1 MDKIINKKNKYN
13 KILNIFYCNMSMILN
28 HLNYLYE
35 LKILDSDFYN
45 DKINNLN
52 EINIKIEKLDNYSDK
67 KRINKNFMDNL
78 INDITESINRA
89 LYKLGCNNYSSIFNI
104 LFPEQSLLNNIS
116 HENKELLDIINNYFI
131 PCSCNFVSD
140 KEKDKFIK
148 SYNID
153 NNINNINN
161 NNNIVI
167 KNLIEISKNKNL
179 IEKIEGASIILNIE
193 SLNKIFYVNGFFKKD
208 SLNICK
214 NASIFQSKNKIIKE
228 EIEEYANIP
237 SDFKENYLKQL
248 SLKDFII
255 LNPNE
260 IFEMMKNDYNDLVS
274 YKNKAL
280 SQLIKEFTKSPIE
293 KQRKIITLFL
303 ISDQES
309 QFTAH
314 IIFDLISDQMFL
326 SETQQQLSEVI
337 FNSLHWSIQ
346 KSFKVSN
353 TKFEESKKKIQNL
366 SVNDVPYESRILSL
380 KVPEHIKA
388 KAMEKIKEV
397 NGSKENSIKA
407 QQWLDGFLKIPYGI
421 YKKEPIIE
429 FFKLFQENIETYINI
444 FTIKLSE
451 FDTDKLNEKNNQIYN
466 LITQIVDEY
475 HSILFKSEH
484 AYSIFLDFVMNIKQ
498 NIKKI
503 LFINNDFNNND
514 LDICVG
520 VDNDYLFIDDIDND
534 VNNNNIL
541 NNIPVFHNK
550 IINDI
555 FENKSIHIIENCI
568 IELKNFKKN
577 NNVTNNE
584 ILNDLENILG
594 ISLLKDDDDE
604 DDDNNFITEDNNIFT
619 KFVIKNIH
627 EFTNYYTQWTDF
639 KNRKKKYMED
649 VDVILDK
656 CVYGQNDAKKQMKRI
671 IGQWMNGNSK
681 GQCFGLCGPPGVGK
695 TTICKNGLAKCL
707 FDEHGVSRPFAFLPI
722 GGATNGS
729 FIEGHHYTYLGST
742 WGKIVDILMETKC
755 MNPIIYI
762 DELDK
767 ISKTEQGREIA
778 SLLTHITDQSQNKEF
793 YDKYFASIPF
803 DLSQI
808 LFIFSYND
816 RDNIDSILRDRIQE
830 ITIKPLTRNEKL
842 IITKNYLC
850 PDIYNNVG
858 YSPDEIIISKDALT
872 VLIEEYTYEAG
883 VRKLNEILYDVVR
896 DINLKKIM
904 NIIIDFPINIDKTY
918 IKKFMEDK
926 SKITKKMINNVS
938 RVGLVNGLYAT
949 SAGLGGLTIIQVM
962 KTFSDKKMAIERVT
976 GSLGDVMKDS
986 LNLALT
992 MAWNII
998 PDTMKDSIT
1007 SGKENYGLHV
1017 HCPDLSTSKDGPS
1030 ASLAFCLAFVS
1041 RLCNIPVKNTVALTG
1056 EMDLLGNSMA
1066 IGGLESKLMGAIN
1079 AGVKMVLIPRENED
1093 DLDIIIRKDVDE
1105 FELLKKNS
1113 SFKNFDISIVD
1124 NDDPSIENDKNKKV
1138 FRNKLIVYIV
1148 DNIYD
1153 VLKYALEEHSLE
1165 FKKMF

>member
-1 MDKIINKKNKYN
+1 MDKKKNKYS
-13 KILNIFYCNMSMILN
+13 KILNIFYCRISMILN

-35 LKILDSDFYN
+35 LKIFDSDFYN
-45 DKINNLN
+45 DRISNLN
-52 EINIKIEKLDNYSDK
+52 EINNKIEKLDNYSDK
-67 KRINKNFMDNL
+67 KRINKNFIDNL
-78 INDITESINRA
+78 IKEITESINRA
-89 LYKLGCNNYSSIFNI
+89 LFKSCCNNYSGIFSI
-104 LFPEQSLLNNIS
+104 LFPEYNILNNLS
-116 HENKELLDIINNYFI
+116 FDNKELLEIIDNYFI
-131 PCSCNFVSD
+131 PLSCNF
-140 KEKDKFIK
+140 I
-148 SYNID
+148 NIENS
-153 NNINNINN
+153 NNII
-161 NNNIVI
+161 I
-167 KNLIEISKNKNL
+167 KNLIDISKNKNL
-179 IEKIEGASIILNIE
+179 IEKIEGASIIFNIS
-193 SLNKIFYVNGFFKKD
+193 SLNKTLCVNGFFKKD

-214 NASIFQSKNKIIKE
+214 ISRIFECKNNIIKE
-228 EIEEYANIP
+228 EIECINIP
-237 SDFKENYLKQL
+237 NDFKENYIKQL

-255 LNPNE
+255 LDPNE
-260 IFEMMKNDYNDLVS
+260 IFDMMKNDYNDFLIL
-274 YKNKAL
+274 KNKAL

-293 KQRKIITLFL
+293 RQRKIITLFL

-326 SETQQQLSEVI
+326 SETQQQLSDVL

-346 KSFKVSN
+346 KSFKISN
-353 TKFEESKKKIQNL
+353 TKFEESKKKIYNL
-366 SVNDVPYESRILSL
+366 TVNDVPYESRILSL
-380 KVPEHIKA
+380 KAPEHIKA

-421 YKKEPIIE
+421 YKKEPIID
-429 FFKLFQENIETYINI
+429 FFKLFQEKIETYINI

-451 FDTDKLNEKNNQIYN
+451 FDKLNEKNMEIYN

-475 HSILFKSEH
+475 HSIVFKSENS
-484 AYSIFLDFVMNIKQ
+484 YTIFLDFVINIKEK
-498 NIKKI
+498 IKNK
-503 LFINNDFNNND
+503 LLINNDLLNNE
-514 LDICVG
+514 
-520 VDNDYLFIDDIDND
+520 DDIGYNMDD
-534 VNNNNIL
+534 SFL
-541 NNIPVFHNK
+541 NNTNNK
-550 IINDI
+550 IICFYNKIIIDI
-555 FENKSIHIIENCI
+555 IDNIIDNKYIEQIENF
-568 IELKNFKKN
+568 NKN
-577 NNVTNNE
+577 NE
-584 ILNDLENILG
+584 GEYSYLLNDLKNILKV
-594 ISLLKDDDDE
+594 SLLKTNDEDDE
-604 DDDNNFITEDNNIFT
+604 DLSSSTIEYNQIFI
-619 KFVIKNIH
+619 KFVIKNIY
-627 EFTNYYTQWTDF
+627 EFNNYYNEWVDF
-639 KNRKKKYMED
+639 KNRKKKYMND

-671 IGQWMNGNSK
+671 IGQWMNGVSK

-707 FDEHGVSRPFAFLPI
+707 FDEHGVSRPFAFLPL

-729 FIEGHHYTYLGST
+729 FLEGHHYTYLGST

-793 YDKYFASIPF
+793 YDKYFTSIPF

-850 PDIYNNVG
+850 PDIYHNVG
-858 YSPDEIIISKDALT
+858 YSPDEIIISKDALS

-896 DINLKKIM
+896 DINLKKII
-904 NIIIDFPINIDKTY
+904 NDIIYFPIHIDKEY

-926 SKITKKMINNVS
+926 SKITKKVINDVS

-949 SAGLGGLTIIQVM
+949 SAGLGGLTVIQIM
-962 KTFSDKKMAIERVT
+962 KTFSDKKLAIERMT

-992 MAWNII
+992 MSWNII
-998 PDTMKDSIT
+998 PDLMKETIIN
-1007 SGKENYGLHV
+1007 GKENYGLHV

-1079 AGVKMVLIPRENED
+1079 AGVKTVLIPRENEE

-1105 FELLKKNS
+1105 LELLKKNS

-1124 NDDPSIENDKNKKV
+1124 NDDSSVDIDKNKKI

-1153 VLKYALEEHSLE
+1153 VLKYALEDHNFE